1 MITPDNSIAKF
12 KTKCHKFCLCHI
24 CHFKMKCSV
33 LQNDKLLDK
42 IVHLN
47 DNSIVKLV
55 YMEHYKDAM
64 DNININW
71 AFLLKAYLKHMGL
84 AMYGNSSV
92 YQMLIRFCQNLNKMS
107 TIFSAKIV
115 TTKFII
121 QVTLKTFE

>member
-42 IVHLN
+42 ILDLH

-71 AFLLKAYLKHMGL
+71 VFLVKVILETHGFSHVWQQQCVPNVNKILSEFKQNVDDIFSQNCNDQIY
-84 AMYGNSSV
+84 NSSDFKNV
-92 YQMLIRFCQNLNKMS
+92 
-107 TIFSAKIV
+107 
-115 TTKFII
+115 
-121 QVTLKTFE
+121 